1 MYIYIYIYGFM
12 HVCLSLSLYIYIYV
26 YTYTRICIHMHTYMH
41 ASCMPR
47 HMVDICELDTWIH
60 AYVHTHA
67 RASAMGE
74 RDTSWTRVMTWRGF
88 RSCAPLPLLSVAASS
103 LPLQVVLHALLV
115 SCSLVK
121 VQWGLTGGGQRG
133 FPEKVFRGSAQSAEK
148 ARTDTLCYHTVTIL
162 DVISWCHAIL
172 YHMSC
177 IMLCIIYQTS

>member
-1 MYIYIYIYGFM
+1 M

-26 YTYTRICIHMHTYMH
+26 YTYTRI
-41 ASCMPR
+41 CMPR

-121 VQWGLTGGGQRG
+121 VQWGLLGVVKG
-133 FPEKVFRGSAQSAEK
+133 VFRRKYSGAQHRVQRKRELIHYVI
-148 ARTDTLCYHTVTIL
+148 TL
-162 DVISWCHAIL
+162 SL
-172 YHMSC
+172 Y
-177 IMLCIIYQTS
+177 